1 MRNEGYIHRDA
12 HCMTPGLPPVAGYAV
27 TGRMRADT
35 PPISG
40 LCYYQRTDWWS
51 YVADMPGPKIL
62 VIEEVDEDPSA
73 GALFG
78 EIHAQIGRALG
89 CTGYVTNGTVR
100 DIGAVRAMGFQCFAR
115 GSAVSHAYSHVTEFG
130 EPVEIGG
137 LQISSGD
144 LLHGDCNGVLNVPF
158 EVAERLPEVVA
169 EIKEH
174 EMELISLCRSAGFS
188 FAKLEEE
195 LRRSREWSPK
205 PEIR

>member
-1 MRNEGYIHRDA
+1 MKTLQRISPELLAFLHRTDTCTISNAIETFEVRMRNEGYIHRDA

-100 DIGAVRAMGFQCFAR
+100 D
-115 GSAVSHAYSHVTEFG
+115 
-130 EPVEIGG
+130 
-137 LQISSGD
+137 
-144 LLHGDCNGVLNVPF
+144 
-158 EVAERLPEVVA
+158 
-169 EIKEH
+169 
-174 EMELISLCRSAGFS
+174 
-188 FAKLEEE
+188 
-195 LRRSREWSPK
+195 
-205 PEIR
+205 